1 MYINVYNPGS
11 LVTSTIQHHP
21 APSSTI
27 QHHPDPAPWQPL
39 GLLPAALLGPATVPR
54 SPPINRS
61 TDPCQSSSR
70 AFSKAPC
77 CWLSLA
83 GVISGLS
90 MSSWHM
96 ERSFHVKGS
105 GLCEKI
111 TRKIQPNKFLSACQR
126 WLWMWVVL
134 RKKKNFTHL
143 FKWERWLKDPLY
155 RLQHNW
161 MLGIW
166 YKYCQYISASDWDFK
181 KGYPEIN
188 AFKAVLPT
196 VEDILLLL
204 LYFGRCI
211 IAAWFHNLPTRRT
224 LQKWNSNKTISLMM
238 EFQQFPA
245 SEKLWKSN
253 NNVLTT
259 NHPALKGFCTN
270 DTAWSQVGMSSLY
283 WVSAWCLFGLPQWC
297 LKPEASWQK
306 NICHSVE
313 KNTSFSSQNKLFL
326 YNLI

>member
-1 MYINVYNPGS
+1 MYQILAVWRTLAASGS
-11 LVTSTIQHHP
+11 ASG
-21 APSSTI
+21 SSAGSCDI
-27 QHHPDPAPWQPL
+27 GRQPIPV
-39 GLLPAALLGPATVPR
+39 G
-54 SPPINRS
+54 PPINRIL
-61 TDPCQSSSR
+61 PCQSSSR

-111 TRKIQPNKFLSACQR
+111 TRKIQPNKFLSACHR

-134 RKKKNFTHL
+134 RKKITHL

-181 KGYPEIN
+181 KGIQRSTLSRQSSQLSRISSSFCSTL
-188 AFKAVLPT
+188 AGASLPPDST
-196 VEDILLLL
+196 TYHQDE
-204 LYFGRCI
+204 RCKSGT
-211 IAAWFHNLPTRRT
+211 PTKQF
-224 LQKWNSNKTISLMM
+224 LWWWNSNNFQHQKT
-238 EFQQFPA
+238 
-245 SEKLWKSN
+245 
-253 NNVLTT
+253 
-259 NHPALKGFCTN
+259 
-270 DTAWSQVGMSSLY
+270 
-283 WVSAWCLFGLPQWC
+283 
-297 LKPEASWQK
+297 
-306 NICHSVE
+306 
-313 KNTSFSSQNKLFL
+313 
-326 YNLI
+326 

>member
-1 MYINVYNPGS
+1 MYQILAVWRTLAASGS
-11 LVTSTIQHHP
+11 ASG
-21 APSSTI
+21 SSAGSCDI
-27 QHHPDPAPWQPL
+27 GRQPIPV
-39 GLLPAALLGPATVPR
+39 G
-54 SPPINRS
+54 PPINRIL
-61 TDPCQSSSR
+61 PCQSSSR

-111 TRKIQPNKFLSACQR
+111 TRKIQPNKFLSACHR

-134 RKKKNFTHL
+134 RKKITHL

-211 IAAWFHNLPTRRT
+211 IAAWFHNLPPRWT
-224 LQKWNSNKTISLMM
+224 LQKWNSNKKNSLMM

-245 SEKLWKSN
+245 SENLWKSN
-253 NNVLTT
+253 KNFLTT

-270 DTAWSQVGMSSLY
+270 DKLDLHEVKLVCPACTGFRRDAFLDFLNDASS
-283 WVSAWCLFGLPQWC
+283 P
-297 LKPEASWQK
+297 KHRDM
-306 NICHSVE
+306 NICHSV
-313 KNTSFSSQNKLFL
+313 
-326 YNLI
+326 